1 MPIIDDAATFDRLG
15 REQAVR
21 ITTTLARVLDAS
33 PLVDFDLSVP
43 GEAHRNLLF
52 ELAFFAIAGF
62 EDRGGIEDGGRKH
75 FPRPAFEMQATGP
88 ENSVSDLTLIL
99 GGSQIHGQ
107 IDDSVLDEALNRA
120 RT

>member
-21 ITTTLARVLDAS
+21 ITTTLARILDAS
-33 PLVDFDLSVP
+33 PLVDFDLSDP

-62 EDRGGIEDGGRKH
+62 EDRGGIEDGGREH
-75 FPRPAFEMQATGP
+75 FPRPAFERQATGP

-99 GGSQIHGQ
+99 GGSPIHGQ
-107 IDDSVLDEALNRA
+107 VEDPVLDEALNRA